1 MSRASEIALTSL
13 AVGLGAVVGFI
24 VVTRPESIERMK
36 NGVTDIF
43 STSKKKVDEMSEEVA
58 LRTARLT
65 KNPQVNQDWVER
77 QWESIGYS
85 VPNNK

>member
-24 VVTRPESIERMK
+24 VVARPESIERMK

-77 QWESIGYS
+77 QWESIGY
-85 VPNNK
+85 

>member
-36 NGVTDIF
+36 NGVNDIF

-77 QWESIGYS
+77 QWESIGY
-85 VPNNK
+85 

>member
-24 VVTRPESIERMK
+24 VVARPESIERMK

-65 KNPQVNQDWVER
+65 KNPQVNKDWVQR
-77 QWESIGYS
+77 QWESIGY
-85 VPNNK
+85 

>member
-36 NGVTDIF
+36 NGVTDIS

-77 QWESIGYS
+77 QWESIGY
-85 VPNNK
+85 

>member
-13 AVGLGAVVGFI
+13 AVGLGAVVGFV

-58 LRTARLT
+58 LRTARLA

-77 QWESIGYS
+77 QWESIGY
-85 VPNNK
+85 

>member
-24 VVTRPESIERMK
+24 VVMRPESIERMK

-77 QWESIGYS
+77 QWESIGY
-85 VPNNK
+85 

>member
-1 MSRASEIALTSL
+1 MNRASEIALTSL

-77 QWESIGYS
+77 QWESIGY
-85 VPNNK
+85 

>member
-77 QWESIGYS
+77 QWKSIGY
-85 VPNNK
+85 

>member
-24 VVTRPESIERMK
+24 VVRRPESIERMK

-77 QWESIGYS
+77 QWESIGY
-85 VPNNK
+85 

>member
-43 STSKKKVDEMSEEVA
+43 STSKKKVDEMSEEAA

-77 QWESIGYS
+77 QWESIGY
-85 VPNNK
+85 

>member
-24 VVTRPESIERMK
+24 VVTRPEPIERMK

-77 QWESIGYS
+77 QWESIGY
-85 VPNNK
+85 

>member
-24 VVTRPESIERMK
+24 VVTRPESIEQMK

-77 QWESIGYS
+77 QWESIGY
-85 VPNNK
+85 

>member
-43 STSKKKVDEMSEEVA
+43 STSK
-58 LRTARLT
+58 
-65 KNPQVNQDWVER
+65 
-77 QWESIGYS
+77 
-85 VPNNK
+85 

>member
-65 KNPQVNQDWVER
+65 ENPQVNQDWVER
-77 QWESIGYS
+77 QWESIGY
-85 VPNNK
+85 

>member
-1 MSRASEIALTSL
+1 MRRASEIALTSL

-77 QWESIGYS
+77 QWESIGY
-85 VPNNK
+85 

>member
-77 QWESIGYS
+77 QWESIGT
-85 VPNNK
+85 

>member
-24 VVTRPESIERMK
+24 VVMRPESIERMK

-65 KNPQVNQDWVER
+65 KDPQVNQDWVER
-77 QWESIGYS
+77 QWESIGY
-85 VPNNK
+85 

>member
-43 STSKKKVDEMSEEVA
+43 STSKKIDEMSEEVA

-77 QWESIGYS
+77 QWESIGY
-85 VPNNK
+85 

>member
-58 LRTARLT
+58 LRTARST

-77 QWESIGYS
+77 QWESIGY
-85 VPNNK
+85 

>member
-65 KNPQVNQDWVER
+65 KNPQVNQDWWKDSGS
-77 QWESIGYS
+77 Q
-85 VPNNK
+85 

>member
-65 KNPQVNQDWVER
+65 KNPQVNQDWVKR
-77 QWESIGYS
+77 QWESIGY
-85 VPNNK
+85 

>member
-65 KNPQVNQDWVER
+65 KNPQVNQDCVER
-77 QWESIGYS
+77 QWESIGY
-85 VPNNK
+85 

>member
-43 STSKKKVDEMSEEVA
+43 STSKKKIDEMSEEVA

-77 QWESIGYS
+77 QWESICY
-85 VPNNK
+85 

>member
-24 VVTRPESIERMK
+24 VVTRPESIGRMK

-77 QWESIGYS
+77 QWESIGY
-85 VPNNK
+85 

>member
-24 VVTRPESIERMK
+24 VVTRPESIERME

-77 QWESIGYS
+77 QWESIGY
-85 VPNNK
+85 

>member
-1 MSRASEIALTSL
+1 MSGASEIALTSL

-24 VVTRPESIERMK
+24 VVTRPESIELMK

-77 QWESIGYS
+77 QWESIGY
-85 VPNNK
+85 

>member
-36 NGVTDIF
+36 NGVIDIF

-77 QWESIGYS
+77 QWESIGY
-85 VPNNK
+85 

>member
-24 VVTRPESIERMK
+24 VVTPPESIERMK

-77 QWESIGYS
+77 QWESIGY
-85 VPNNK
+85 

>member
-24 VVTRPESIERMK
+24 IVTRPESIERMK

-77 QWESIGYS
+77 QWESIGY
-85 VPNNK
+85 

>member
-77 QWESIGYS
+77 QWESIVY
-85 VPNNK
+85 

>member
-1 MSRASEIALTSL
+1 MSRACEIALTSL

-77 QWESIGYS
+77 QWESIGY
-85 VPNNK
+85 

>member
-1 MSRASEIALTSL
+1 MGRASGIALTSL

-77 QWESIGYS
+77 KWESIGY
-85 VPNNK
+85 

>member
-13 AVGLGAVVGFI
+13 AVGLGAVVGFV

-77 QWESIGYS
+77 QWESICY
-85 VPNNK
+85 

>member
-65 KNPQVNQDWVER
+65 KNPQANQDWVER
-77 QWESIGYS
+77 QWESIGY
-85 VPNNK
+85 

>member
-77 QWESIGYS
+77 QWESIDY
-85 VPNNK
+85 

>member
-36 NGVTDIF
+36 NGVTDIL

-77 QWESIGYS
+77 QWESIGY
-85 VPNNK
+85 

>member
-58 LRTARLT
+58 LRIARLT

-77 QWESIGYS
+77 QWESIGY
-85 VPNNK
+85 